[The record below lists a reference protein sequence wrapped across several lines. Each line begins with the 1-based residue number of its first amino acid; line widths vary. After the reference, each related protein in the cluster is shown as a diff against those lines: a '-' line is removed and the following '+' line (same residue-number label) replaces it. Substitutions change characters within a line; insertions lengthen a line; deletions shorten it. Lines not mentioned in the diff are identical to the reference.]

1 MAELSASQ
9 LDFYRTH
16 GYLPLPELFPAR
28 SMAALRERLEE
39 LCARWNRPAY
49 LPRLEQEPETRRGS
63 LEASAATVRKL
74 SNLARDEASFYA
86 HARSAALL
94 DVVEQLLGLPLALYS
109 DEALLKPPFHGSEK
123 PEHQDN
129 DYLQVDPAD
138 AALACWTALDD
149 ADVENG
155 CLHFYPGSHL
165 EGLLPHVTP
174 DEAPRQLRERLDRSG
189 SVPVPIGAGGCILY
203 HPLVVHWSP
212 ANRTARWRRAFVCR
226 YVRADALLGGREPN
240 SPPLL
245 EVRA

>member
-1 MAELSASQ
+1 MTLDAKQ

-16 GYLPLPELFPAR
+16 GYLPLPELFQPR
-28 SMAALRERLEE
+28 HVAALRQRLEE
-39 LCARWNRPAY
+39 LAARWDSPAY
-49 LPRLEQEPETRRGS
+49 IPRLEQEPETRRGD
-63 LEASAATVRKL
+63 LNPSATTIRKF
-74 SNLARDEASFYA
+74 SNLARDEALFYA
-86 HARSAALL
+86 HARSAAML
-94 DVVEQLLGLPLALYS
+94 DVVEQLLGIPLALYS
-109 DEALLKPPFHGSEK
+109 DEALLKPPHHGSEK

-138 AALACWTALDD
+138 AAISCWTALDV

-174 DEAPRQLRERLDRSG
+174 DGVPRRTAAQFERSQSL
-189 SVPVPIGAGGCILY
+189 PVPLAAGGCILY

-212 ANRTARWRRAFVCR
+212 ANRSPRWRRGFVCR
-226 YVRADALLGGREPN
+226 CVRSDVVLGGREPN

-245 EVRA
+245 EVRS